1 MRKTA
6 YKPHASLHRD
16 SGKVWAEQTMTG
28 RYRYEHVGTNSTWL
42 GYEHMSVPFFYAN
55 FSGTHRAINQLVVD
69 TFRGV
74 YPSAH

>member
-16 SGKVWAEQTMTG
+16 SAKVWAEQTMTG

-42 GYEHMSVPFFYAN
+42 WYEQYLALVWAVPGF
-55 FSGTHRAINQLVVD
+55 GTKVVV
-69 TFRGV
+69 FN
-74 YPSAH
+74 